1 MRGATIKSALAG
13 ISFLAL
19 AACASQNPAM
29 VEYKGEE
36 FFGKDRME
44 TAYGFANPSEARIAH
59 EPAVKAVPSGSIGVK
74 ELEAPARVSSRDLS
88 APAKPAPI
96 AATEPASLKPLPQ
109 FSSASPAPISA
120 PTTPTLT
127 AKPVAQIQTA
137 SDQDGTHVVQQG
149 ETLYRLS
156 KSYNVPMDA
165 LMQENGMRSPS
176 DLKLGMKLRIPGS
189 APSLPVVSTA
199 AVKEVSAPAVAMAP
213 KPAVL
218 ETKDAPASAT
228 PLSKSAFV
236 WPVQGKIISHTGSK
250 LYNDGINIAAAEG
263 TPVKA
268 ASAGTV
274 VHAGNQLEGY
284 GNLVI
289 IKHDNGWLSA
299 YAHTQNM
306 LVKKGEKVN
315 QGQTIAYVG
324 KTGHVD
330 SPQLHFSLRQGKE
343 VKDPIAVLGKQDD
356 VTVAAN

>member
-1 MRGATIKSALAG
+1 MRAAFIKSAMAG

-19 AACASQNPAM
+19 AACASQNPAL
-29 VEYKGEE
+29 VEYRGEE
-36 FFGKDRME
+36 FFGKNTVD
-44 TAYGFANPSEARIAH
+44 TAYGFSNSSEARMAR

-74 ELEAPARVSSRDLS
+74 ELDAPAPVAARELS
-88 APAKPAPI
+88 PPAKPAPI
-96 AATEPASLKPLPQ
+96 AATEPSSLRPLPQ
-109 FSSASPAPISA
+109 LASNAPAPA
-120 PTTPTLT
+120 PATPTLT
-127 AKPVAQIQTA
+127 AKPIAQIQTA

-156 KSYNVPMDA
+156 KTYNVPMDA

-189 APSLPVVSTA
+189 APSLPSINTA
-199 AVKEVSAPAVAMAP
+199 TVQEVSAPAVAMAP

-218 ETKDAPASAT
+218 ETKDTPAP
-228 PLSKSAFV
+228 SKSAFV

-250 LYNDGINIAAAEG
+250 LYNDGINISAAEG
-263 TPVKA
+263 TPVKST
-268 ASAGTV
+268 SAGTV

-306 LVKKGEKVN
+306 LVKKGEKVS